1 MSPCPSFFRT
11 AESALRGLE
20 GSKGQDNGGQKASP
34 RPLQAL
40 RDALRELR
48 LTLGIA
54 LLVGVGLILEG
65 GQSPLQYAGLGV
77 LLVVVSVIGLAVSFQ
92 RPKAAHGEAPG
103 STTWP
108 GKPEGTKSSPLLDPL
123 IGIVRASSLEDLLR
137 DLLKLAFSIVLII
150 PLILLPLYF
159 FFVTLLHL

>member
-1 MSPCPSFFRT
+1 
-11 AESALRGLE
+11 
-20 GSKGQDNGGQKASP
+20 
-34 RPLQAL
+34 
-40 RDALRELR
+40 
-48 LTLGIA
+48 

-92 RPKAAHGEAPG
+92 RPKAAHGGAPG

-159 FFVTLLHL
+159 FLVTLLHL